1 MRSYIKVLTM
11 CFLGLILFVPTALAD
26 NSVKRVG
33 GSNRYGTA
41 VQISKQMYSTASTA
55 VRGVPMQ
62 MLFQQHLLLT
72 RRMRHCF
79 TLILI
84 SFHMKRKQD

>member
-33 GSNRYGTA
+33 EAIDTA
-41 VQISKQMYSTASTA
+41 LLYKYQSKCIQQQVQ
-55 VRGVPMQ
+55 
-62 MLFQQHLLLT
+62 L
-72 RRMRHCF
+72 
-79 TLILI
+79 
-84 SFHMKRKQD
+84 